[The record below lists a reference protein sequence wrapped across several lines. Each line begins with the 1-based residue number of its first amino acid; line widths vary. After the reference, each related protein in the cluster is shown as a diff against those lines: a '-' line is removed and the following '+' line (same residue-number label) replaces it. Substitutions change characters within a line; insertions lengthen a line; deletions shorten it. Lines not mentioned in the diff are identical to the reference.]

1 MALRHAFAPH
11 RHAQERNPPCR
22 PFNPHPSQFF
32 RRYKIAMCRVNFKF
46 RHNGRAFSV
55 QHEDLRPSNAPL
67 AQLVAMKPLPLTLH
81 DDPHLLVVLKPAGLA
96 VHGKGESLMDF
107 IQASSQGLGQWLQPV
122 HRLDHGTRGPVVV
135 AKSAAVLRRFQ
146 AIWPDVEKT
155 YHSWVEGPMQTPRG
169 SITIALEGKAC
180 RTEFNTL
187 GHRSWAVH
195 GHATLV
201 EWQLRTGRTH
211 QIRRHAAAIGHPI
224 VGDQV
229 YGSFPRYTGH
239 GLHLTC
245 TRLAFRHPITNEAV
259 DIVTPPAK
267 KMKRAVPGNFQCEGM
282 PTSPWLKLF
291 SPD

>member
-1 MALRHAFAPH
+1 MPSHHIAVNKSATHHVVLSIRILRV
-11 RHAQERNPPCR
+11 
-22 PFNPHPSQFF
+22 SF
-32 RRYKIAMCRVNFKF
+32 RRYKIAICRVNLKFKHF
-46 RHNGRAFSV
+46 KRAFSA
-55 QHEDLRPSNAPL
+55 QHEDLRPSNATL
-67 AQLVAMKPLPLTLH
+67 AQHVAMKPLPLTLH

-107 IQASSQGLGQWLQPV
+107 IQTPAKDLVNGSSPFIGWTMAQ
-122 HRLDHGTRGPVVV
+122 
-135 AKSAAVLRRFQ
+135 
-146 AIWPDVEKT
+146 
-155 YHSWVEGPMQTPRG
+155 EGPWWLPNQQLCFDVFKPFGPMSRKPTTAGWKAQCKPR
-169 SITIALEGKAC
+169 AARLRLHWKAK
-180 RTEFNTL
+180 RVARFNTL